1 MHSFK
6 LELNGNKISKNK
18 NPVTKPFQRQLN
30 QLNISSLYEDVK
42 RVEKIFVI
50 LYTICHSDLIS
61 F

>member
-6 LELNGNKISKNK
+6 LELNCNKVSKNK

-42 RVEKIFVI
+42 KELKRF
-50 LYTICHSDLIS
+50 L
-61 F
+61 